1 MCFSI
6 FLGGCY
12 NHAYESCLFYHE
24 LNILKN
30 GGNQTD
36 PKRSYRH
43 TPAWPKQLG
52 LRPHFRSKRPWEWCK
67 PPHADAAPLSSAC
80 SKPVPSPLQ
89 LHSLS
94 AGSIKLKPRCFQPHL
109 FPRFRLSPSWN
120 YLDYISSQDFRVKK
134 HRKKWQQL
142 HSAGT
147 LIFHQPE
154 KFGHFGIV
162 TATIPVIPMTSQCQV
177 VLVMSF
183 IQINGLWMEDW
194 WIRHGLFMD
203 YSVYSWV
210 PY

>member
-1 MCFSI
+1 MKNNCTWVGCA
-6 FLGGCY
+6 FLSFLVDAIIM
-12 NHAYESCLFYHE
+12 HFYHE

-94 AGSIKLKPRCFQPHL
+94 AGSIKLKPRCFQPHFKSTL
-109 FPRFRLSPSWN
+109 LGFRHLETTW
-120 YLDYISSQDFRVKK
+120 IIF
-134 HRKKWQQL
+134 L
-142 HSAGT
+142 H
-147 LIFHQPE
+147 E
-154 KFGHFGIV
+154 
-162 TATIPVIPMTSQCQV
+162 TSG
-177 VLVMSF
+177 LKNTGKSGNNF
-183 IQINGLWMEDW
+183 ILQEL
-194 WIRHGLFMD
+194 
-203 YSVYSWV
+203 
-210 PY
+210 